1 MMPRRIELS
10 VNMMLWMIL
19 VTISPLLCKA
29 RIGEI
34 DLERCNAALSSEPCD
49 ITWSSLFGAR
59 YIHSKTVVI
68 PCGKCVVM
76 DHVSRGLGS
85 SSTSSLILESGL
97 DVQGKLIFN
106 DGYALDLITRN
117 ILVQGE
123 LHVPTLTKHSPS
135 STTAAASG
143 SLESRLNITFS
154 GYEENQD
161 TSDSPIVVSGGK
173 LVIRGSNNGA
183 ARDSWTIVHDNEDAK
198 HILLGWLPAS
208 EVGVSSYGDGISS
221 YVPPRAASP
230 KCSDYVETGVL
241 LEYDF
246 SDLTDSASS
255 AKGKTNVRR
264 SSNSLFEQMTQY
276 QRIHRN
282 KEGPQISLESVM
294 PCLEA
299 GRPYLVTAQVRMSSD
314 GGSDLTR
321 CAKSGQ
327 DCVKLLTTSASE
339 QRDGAR
345 IQFEEQ
351 QSHQSQLGRLL
362 TIATTMTFQEQESN
376 ILFRGGPTDL
386 QLIALTIEVP
396 SKELFR
402 DTFSPMGRQESDT
415 EIAYCPSLV
424 PPNANAELAGLHPFP
439 FGTNNPYTHLV
450 ALEHDQ
456 DPSDHYFAVTGRS
469 FSMHA
474 YSPNNDEFN
483 SAGMFWDV
491 PSYCLNQSHQ
501 TGALY
506 RYVS

>member
-1 MMPRRIELS
+1 MIPRRTQLS
-10 VNMMLWMIL
+10 VNMMLWMLL
-19 VTISPLLCKA
+19 VTVSPFLCKA

-49 ITWSSLFGAR
+49 ITWSSLFGATS
-59 YIHSKTVVI
+59 IHSKTVVI

-76 DHVSRGLGS
+76 DHVSRGIGS

-123 LHVPTLTKHSPS
+123 LHVPTLTAHSSPMT
-135 STTAAASG
+135 TTASD

-154 GYEENQD
+154 GNEENQD
-161 TSDSPIVVSGGK
+161 ISDAPIVVSGGK
-173 LVIRGSNNGA
+173 LVIRGSKNGA
-183 ARDSWTIVHDNEDAK
+183 AKDSWTIVHDNEDAK
-198 HILLGWLPAS
+198 HILLGWLPPS
-208 EVGVSSYGDGISS
+208 EVGLDGDGISS
-221 YVPPRAASP
+221 YAPPRANSP

-241 LEYDF
+241 LDYDF
-246 SDLTDSASS
+246 LDLTDSALS
-255 AKGKTNVRR
+255 AKGKTKVRR
-264 SSNSLFEQMTQY
+264 SSNTLFEQMTQY
-276 QRIHRN
+276 ERIHRN
-282 KEGPQISLESVM
+282 KEGPQVSLEGVV

-299 GRPYLVTAQVRMSSD
+299 GRPYLVTAQVRMTSD
-314 GGSDLTR
+314 GDSDLTR
-321 CAKSGQ
+321 CAKFGQ
-327 DCVKLLTTSASE
+327 DCVKVLASSAAGQSE
-339 QRDGAR
+339 GAR

-351 QSHQSQLGRLL
+351 QSHQSHFGGLL
-362 TIATTMTFQEQESN
+362 TIATTMAFQEHESN
-376 ILFRGGPTDL
+376 LLFRGGPTDL
-386 QLIALTIEVP
+386 QLISLKIEIP

-456 DPSDHYFAVTGRS
+456 DPNDHYFAVTGRS

-483 SAGMFWDV
+483 AAGMFWDI
-491 PSYCLNQSHQ
+491 PSHCLNQSHQ